1 MEPIYS
7 GVIVFARG
15 VFAVHG
21 LRFERTGSEHIPGT
35 GGAVI
40 AMNHIG
46 YFDFC
51 YAGYSALDVGRRVRF
66 MAKKETFDNRF
77 TRPIMRGCRHI
88 AVDRGQGAD
97 AYTAAVEYLRAG
109 ELVGVYPEA
118 TISRA
123 FVLKDFKSGAAR
135 MALEAQVP
143 IIPCIVWGAHR
154 VWTKDHPKRLGRNK
168 IPFIVRYGR
177 PLTPVGTATELEG
190 ALRDQMSTILR
201 AVQLAY
207 PHPEGEYW
215 VPAEFGG
222 GAPTLDEAKR
232 LDEAELAER
241 ARRATEHH

>member
-1 MEPIYS
+1 MEP
-7 GVIVFARG
+7 VFRTLEILAST
-15 VFAVHG
+15 AVRAVGSTITFEG
-21 LRFERTGSEHIPGT
+21 LDNVPVR
-35 GGAVI
+35 GGAVVAI
-40 AMNHIG
+40 NHTS
-46 YFDFC
+46 YVDFLP
-51 YAGYSALDVGRRVRF
+51 AALGTRRRRRRIRF
-66 MAKKETFDNRF
+66 MIKSEMQNVRLVNFLIKHTGTIPVNRQ
-77 TRPIMRGCRHI
+77 
-88 AVDRGQGAD
+88 AGAD
-97 AYTAAVEYLRAG
+97 AYAEAVRQLRAG

>member
-1 MEPIYS
+1 MEP
-7 GVIVFARG
+7 VFRTLEILAST
-15 VFAVHG
+15 AVRAVGSTITFEG
-21 LRFERTGSEHIPGT
+21 LDNVPVR
-35 GGAVI
+35 GGAVVAI
-40 AMNHIG
+40 NHTS
-46 YFDFC
+46 YVDFLP
-51 YAGYSALDVGRRVRF
+51 AALGTRRRRRRIRF
-66 MAKKETFDNRF
+66 MIKSEMQKVRLVNFLIKHTGTIPVNRQ
-77 TRPIMRGCRHI
+77 
-88 AVDRGQGAD
+88 AGAD
-97 AYTAAVEYLRAG
+97 AYAEAVRQLRAG